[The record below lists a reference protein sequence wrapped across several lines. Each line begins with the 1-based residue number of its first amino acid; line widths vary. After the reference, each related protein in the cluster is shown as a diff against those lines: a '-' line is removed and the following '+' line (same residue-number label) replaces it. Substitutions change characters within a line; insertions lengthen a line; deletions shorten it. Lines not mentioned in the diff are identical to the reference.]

1 MRHLALLISLF
12 SFKLYA
18 QDFSIR
24 VENLQEISAY
34 SSNNS
39 LTKMEIFSEAP
50 SSDSLGNEE
59 SNPVKSYMAMN
70 GNESQSNFFVGK
82 VFDQNSSLLPS
93 LTLTQAFYFIS
104 LEVKNFTTV
113 EKTINVAVK
122 KDDEYVAFKLAN
134 SSSSLTVSAST
145 EVDIELG
152 FSLDDLCTESAG
164 EYSICL
170 GDTTVKED
178 LNIYFYLSD
187 SAEEGTEV
195 TTSTDGLFIELKLSN
210 TLPENNFV
218 VDRIDSGDGRVFL
231 NVSNGDQISQMGD
244 DFLTTA
250 VFKYSDAVERVAAA
264 SSNATFFLEFEQAER
279 KDSGEYIINNLENGT
294 SVNLALA
301 KINKYLFSSNLSNSK
316 VETPQEVEVFL
327 KKSSCFILSAGFGR
341 DHYVVEFFR
350 DIRDDVLL
358 KNSLGQKFVSFYYRI
373 SPKYTGIILD
383 SKLLQVVI
391 RGLAHT
397 SYFVFNHFAVV
408 IIFLTGLYIFKMRRT
423 YGRS

>member
-1 MRHLALLISLF
+1 M
-12 SFKLYA
+12 
-18 QDFSIR
+18 
-24 VENLQEISAY
+24 
-34 SSNNS
+34 
-39 LTKMEIFSEAP
+39 
-50 SSDSLGNEE
+50 
-59 SNPVKSYMAMN
+59 
-70 GNESQSNFFVGK
+70 
-82 VFDQNSSLLPS
+82 
-93 LTLTQAFYFIS
+93 
-104 LEVKNFTTV
+104 

-122 KDDEYVAFKLAN
+122 KDDEYIAFKLTN

-170 GDTTVKED
+170 GDATVKED

-231 NVSNGDQISQMGD
+231 NVSSGDQISQMGD

-250 VFKYSDAVERVAAA
+250 VFKYNDAIERSAAA
-264 SSNATFFLEFEQAER
+264 SSNATFFLEFEQAEH
-279 KDSGEYIINNLENGT
+279 KDSGEYIINNLENGNA
-294 SVNLALA
+294 VNLAMA

-341 DHYVVEFFR
+341 DHYVVEFLERFEMR
-350 DIRDDVLL
+350 
-358 KNSLGQKFVSFYYRI
+358 
-373 SPKYTGIILD
+373 
-383 SKLLQVVI
+383 
-391 RGLAHT
+391 
-397 SYFVFNHFAVV
+397 YF
-408 IIFLTGLYIFKMRRT
+408 
-423 YGRS
+423 